1 MLMSIIAL
9 LITFGIGLALGW
21 LIFNN
26 SADSV

>member
-1 MLMSIIAL
+1 MLMSIIYL
-9 LITFGIGLALGW
+9 LITFAIGLGLGW